1 MKRMRKVGLYC
12 SALFI
17 AISSIAQQTYQV
29 VDQDESTPLA
39 GATVAIIGA
48 SGERGGIVITDI
60 DGRFSSELSL
70 PITVEIRHLGYQTKQ
85 LEVSDSHSPIRLS
98 ALINRLD
105 EVVVTGQFEAQSIDR
120 SVHMVKAINRD
131 RIEAQG
137 AVDLADVLSN
147 NLNITLTPD
156 KANGRTGISM
166 LGLDGQYVKILLD
179 GIPVPS
185 VNGNGNNVDI
195 TQINMNSIERV
206 EIVEGPMAVSYGANA
221 AAGVIN
227 LISKV
232 TPSNSVSI
240 QEETVGNEY
249 GLSSGRHI
257 QNINLG
263 TRLGN
268 HFTLLADYQRN
279 DFQGF
284 RNGFQGKDYTEN
296 TGRRG
301 FDWHPKEQH
310 SASASLGYRSDL
322 TRFKY
327 RFGYFSQRLEMYSR
341 VVFPDEHPFSGIS
354 NPFALDDRNETNRW
368 GHNLTLQGKLG
379 QMNYNVVSSY
389 TGVEATQLTYRHRL
403 QTGVEE
409 EVINEEVSLLNSFTS
424 RGIVNNFTNSQIDFE
439 LGYEYTWE
447 KVDGANV
454 EEGTQSI
461 GNIAGFAS
469 MEWSPI
475 EALTFRPGV
484 RTIYNS
490 LYSAPIIYSLNMKY
504 RTPFNM
510 DVRVAFGRSYRTPNV
525 TELYFYFVDA
535 NHDVQGNPNLNPEDG
550 NGISIDLKQNLNI
563 EEAVGFTTLKVFRND
578 IQDQITLGVV
588 QQNPLRFQYINI
600 DRFKSKGVSFN
611 NRFEFAQ
618 VTVNAGASYIGRFNQ
633 LSEDEDALEDF
644 LFSTEINLNATYSF
658 SKPNL
663 SVALFYKHTGPVNQY
678 ILDEESGD
686 FRLGKTDS
694 FNWFDFTTTWNLS
707 DHFQFRGGIRNI
719 FNITDVNT
727 NSGEAGAHSDAPT
740 TVGLTYGRSYLLRAT
755 YTF

>member
-1 MKRMRKVGLYC
+1 MKRMIKVGWFCFAHLL
-12 SALFI
+12 AL
-17 AISSIAQQTYQV
+17 SSGAQQTYQV
-29 VDQDESTPLA
+29 IDDEETKPLI
-39 GATVAIIGA
+39 GATVAIVG
-48 SGERGGIVITDI
+48 SNGVRGGIAITDI
-60 DGRFSSELSL
+60 NGMFSSELPL
-70 PITVEIRHLGYQTKQ
+70 PITVEIRHVGYETTRLKIEE
-85 LEVSDSHSPIRLS
+85 LNVPIKLS
-98 ALINRLD
+98 ALTNRLD
-105 EVVVTGQFEAQSIDR
+105 EVVVTGQFEPQSIDR
-120 SVHMVKAINRD
+120 SVHTVKAINRD

-227 LISKV
+227 LISKI
-232 TPSNSVSI
+232 TPTNSVAF

-257 QNINLG
+257 QSVNLG
-263 TRLGN
+263 TRLGER
-268 HFTLLADYQRN
+268 FTLLGDYQRN

-284 RNGFQGKDYTEN
+284 RNGFQGEEYTEN

-310 SASASLGYRSDL
+310 SGSATLAFKSDQA
-322 TRFKY
+322 RINY
-327 RFGYFSQRLEMYSR
+327 RFGYFTQRLEMYSR

-354 NPFALDDRNETNRW
+354 NPFALDDRNQTNRW
-368 GHNLTLQGKLG
+368 GHNLTAQGKFG
-379 QMNYNVVSSY
+379 RINYNVVSSY
-389 TGVEATQLTYRHRL
+389 TGVEAIQSTYRHRIE
-403 QTGVEE
+403 TGVEE
-409 EVINEEVSLLNSFTS
+409 EVINEEISFLNSFTS
-424 RGIVNNFTNSQIDFE
+424 RGIVNNFTEEQVDFE

-447 KVDGANV
+447 KVDGANI
-454 EEGTQSI
+454 EEGKQSI
-461 GNIAGFAS
+461 GNMAGFAS
-469 MEWSPI
+469 VEWVPVES
-475 EALTFRPGV
+475 LTFRPGV

-490 LYSAPIIYSLNMKY
+490 LYGAPIIYSMNMKY
-504 RTPFNM
+504 RTPFKM

-535 NHDVQGNPNLNPEDG
+535 NHDVQGNSDLNPEDG
-550 NGISIDLKQNLNI
+550 HGISVDLKQNLTFG
-563 EEAVGFTTLKVFRND
+563 EVVGFSTLKVFRND
-578 IQDQITLGVV
+578 IQDQISLGVV
-588 QQNPLRFQYINI
+588 CQTPLRFQYINI
-600 DRFKSKGVSFN
+600 DRFKSKGISFN
-611 NRFEFAQ
+611 NRFELGN
-618 VTVNAGASYIGRFNQ
+618 VTINAGGSYIGRFNQ
-633 LSEDEDALEDF
+633 LSEDEASLEDF

-658 SKPNL
+658 TSPNIN
-663 SVALFYKHTGPVNQY
+663 VAVFYKHTGPVNQFV
-678 ILDEESGD
+678 LDDESGD
-686 FRLGKTDS
+686 FRKGTTDS
-694 FNWFDFTTTWNLS
+694 FNWLDFTTTWNVS
-707 DHFQFRGGIRNI
+707 EHIQFRGGVKNI

-727 NSGEAGAHSDAPT
+727 TSGEAGAHSDAPT
-740 TVGLTYGRSYLLRAT
+740 SVGLTYGRSYFLRAA

>member
-1 MKRMRKVGLYC
+1 MSCLAFLW
-12 SALFI
+12 AL
-17 AISSIAQQTYQV
+17 SSYAQQTFQV
-29 VDQDESTPLA
+29 VDEENTKPLA
-39 GATVAIIGA
+39 GATVAIVGA
-48 SGERGGIVITDI
+48 NGERGGIVITDMN
-60 DGRFSSELSL
+60 GRFSSRLPL
-70 PITVEIRHLGYQTKQ
+70 PIMVEVRHVGYHTAQLKIIDANAIITVSTLTK
-85 LEVSDSHSPIRLS
+85 
-98 ALINRLD
+98 RLD
-105 EVVVTGQFEAQSIDR
+105 EVVVTGQFEPQSIDR
-120 SVHMVKAINRD
+120 SVHTVKAINRD

-179 GIPVPS
+179 GVPVPS

-232 TPSNSVSI
+232 TPTNSI
-240 QEETVGNEY
+240 AFQEESVGNEY
-249 GLSSGRHI
+249 GLRSGRHI
-257 QNINLG
+257 QNINVG
-263 TRLGN
+263 TRIGER
-268 HFTLLADYQRN
+268 FTLLADYQRN

-284 RNGFQGKDYTEN
+284 RNGFQGKEYTEVD
-296 TGRRG
+296 GRRG

-310 SASASLGYRSDL
+310 SASTSLNYRSDL
-322 TRFKY
+322 TRINY
-327 RFGYFSQRLEMYSR
+327 RFGYFSQRLEMYAR
-341 VVFPDEHPFSGIS
+341 TVFPDEHPFSGIS
-354 NPFALDDRNETNRW
+354 NPFALDDRNHTNRW
-368 GHNLTLQGKLG
+368 GHNLTIQGNLG
-379 QMNYNVVSSY
+379 KINYNVVSSY
-389 TGVEATQLTYRHRL
+389 TGVKATQSTYRHRIE
-403 QTGVEE
+403 TGVEE

-424 RGIVNNFTNSQIDFE
+424 RGIVNNFTEDNLDFE
-439 LGYEYTWE
+439 FGYEYTWE

-469 MEWSPI
+469 VEWSPM

-490 LYSAPIIYSLNMKY
+490 LYHAPVIYSVNVKY

-510 DVRVAFGRSYRTPNV
+510 DIRAAFGRSYRTPNV

-535 NHDVQGNPNLNPEDG
+535 NHNVQGNTNLDPEDG
-550 NGISIDLKQNLNI
+550 HGLSIDLKQNLSI
-563 EEAVGFTTLKVFRND
+563 GEAVGFSTLKIFRND
-578 IQDQITLGVV
+578 IQDQISLAVV
-588 QQNPLRFQYINI
+588 NQTPLRFQYINI
-600 DRFKSKGVSFN
+600 DRFKSKGVSFS
-611 NRFEFAQ
+611 NRFEFANI
-618 VTVNAGASYIGRFNQ
+618 TVNAGVSYIGRFNQ
-633 LSEDEDALEDF
+633 LSEDEESLEDF
-644 LFSTEINLNATYSF
+644 LYSTEVNLNATYTF
-658 SKPNL
+658 TKPRISL
-663 SVALFYKHTGPVNQY
+663 ALFYKHTGPVNQY
-678 ILDEESGD
+678 VLDDTSGD
-686 FRLGKTDS
+686 FRQGTTHS
-694 FNWFDFTTTWNLS
+694 FNWLDYTTTWNLS
-707 DHFQFRGGIRNI
+707 DHIQFRGGIRNI

-740 TVGLTYGRSYLLRAT
+740 TVGLTYGRSYFLRAT

>member
-1 MKRMRKVGLYC
+1 MREFVLN
-12 SALFI
+12 SIALLIVI
-17 AISSIAQQTYQV
+17 ASYAQQTYQV
-29 VDQDESTPLA
+29 VADEQNEPIV
-39 GATVAIIGA
+39 GATIAIAGPN
-48 SGERGGIVITDI
+48 GERGGIAITDI
-60 DGRFSSELSL
+60 HGMFSSSL
-70 PITVEIRHLGYQTKQ
+70 PLPLMVEIRHLGYQTRRLKIK
-85 LEVSDSHSPIRLS
+85 EVNVPIVLT
-98 ALINRLD
+98 ALTNRLD
-105 EVVVTGQFEAQSIDR
+105 EVVVTGQFEPQSIDR
-120 SVHMVKAINRD
+120 SVHTVKAINRE

-232 TPSNSVSI
+232 TPSNSISI

-257 QNINLG
+257 QNVNLG
-263 TRLGN
+263 TRLGDR
-268 HFTLLADYQRN
+268 FTLLADYQRN

-284 RNGFQGKDYTEN
+284 RNGFQGEDYTEN
-296 TGRRG
+296 TGQRG

-310 SASASLGYRSDL
+310 SASAALGYKSDL
-322 TRFKY
+322 TRINY

-341 VVFPDEHPFSGIS
+341 IVFLDEHPFSGIS
-354 NPFALDDRNETNRW
+354 NPFALDDRNHTNRW

-379 QMNYNVVSSY
+379 QMNYNVVSSFN
-389 TGVEATQLTYRHRL
+389 GVEATQSTYRHRIE
-403 QTGVEE
+403 TGVEE
-409 EVINEEVSLLNSFTS
+409 EVINEETSLLNSFTS
-424 RGIVNNFTNSQIDFE
+424 RGIVNNFTEDDLDFE

-469 MEWSPI
+469 LEWSPV
-475 EALTFRPGV
+475 ETLTFRPGV

-504 RTPFNM
+504 RTPFKM

-550 NGISIDLKQNLNI
+550 NGISVDLKQNLSI
-563 EEAVGFTTLKVFRND
+563 GEAVGFSTLKVFRND

-600 DRFKSKGVSFN
+600 DRFKSKGISFN
-611 NRFEFAQ
+611 NRFEFAR
-618 VTVNAGASYIGRFNQ
+618 VTVYAGASYIGRFNQ
-633 LSEDEDALEDF
+633 LSEDEDTLEDF
-644 LFSTEINLNATYSF
+644 LFSAEINLNATYSF
-658 SKPNL
+658 TKPNL
-663 SVALFYKHTGPVNQY
+663 DVALFYKHTGPVNQY
-678 ILDEESGD
+678 VLDDESGD
-686 FRLGKTDS
+686 FRLGTTDS

-707 DHFQFRGGIRNI
+707 EHFQFRGGIRNI

-727 NSGEAGAHSDAPT
+727 NSGEAGAHADAPT
-740 TVGLTYGRSYLLRAT
+740 SVGLTYGRSYFLRAT